1 MTFGFGQKQEFIL
14 KFRSVYQRVS
24 SCYEGDLRNVLEM
37 LYTLKFRIFLQRSK
51 NEVLLLK
58 TMPIKSLS
66 YLIEGIKNVS
76 RKQVANTQATI

>member
-51 NEVLLLK
+51 NKVLLLK

-66 YLIEGIKNVS
+66 YLIEGIKNVR

>member
-14 KFRSVYQRVS
+14 QFRFVYQRVS
-24 SCYEGDLRNVLEM
+24 SCYEGDVRNVLEM

-51 NEVLLLK
+51 NKVLLLK

-66 YLIEGIKNVS
+66 YLIEGIKNVR